1 MTFPLLTTSDGVKM
15 GKTAKGA
22 LWLDPE
28 KTSPFEFYQYWR
40 NVEDDSVEKCFKL
53 LTFLPIDE
61 IEELTRYRDNRIND
75 AKVRLAYE
83 ITKLVHGEETAET
96 VKKQALAAFSND
108 VANMPVMEIPCIESV
123 IDILVACQL
132 CKSKG
137 EARRLIEGGGVSIN
151 DKQVKDI
158 SVQLSQITNEKEFVL
173 HKGKKVHIK
182 VVMK

>member
-1 MTFPLLTTSDGVKM
+1 
-15 GKTAKGA
+15 
-22 LWLDPE
+22 
-28 KTSPFEFYQYWR
+28 
-40 NVEDDSVEKCFKL
+40 
-53 LTFLPIDE
+53 
-61 IEELTRYRDNRIND
+61 
-75 AKVRLAYE
+75 
-83 ITKLVHGEETAET
+83 
-96 VKKQALAAFSND
+96 
-108 VANMPVMEIPCIESV
+108 MEIPCIESV